1 MTCGLASI
9 HFSKKTLVWNL
20 SQMERIYYFPWNM
33 CQLQDLREDFLIFF
47 FLHDVEQDILKIL
60 QEEKLANMD
69 SIEFHK
75 ISHMTNE

>member
-1 MTCGLASI
+1 MEFKPDGENILFSMEYVSI
-9 HFSKKTLVWNL
+9 TGFEGRFFN
-20 SQMERIYYFPWNM
+20 
-33 CQLQDLREDFLIFF
+33 FF